1 MIHQGDALA
10 VLREMPAE
18 SVSCCVTSPP
28 YWGLRD
34 YGTAK
39 WEGGDVDC
47 EHSGVSRRC
56 DAAGRNDKQST
67 QKGSSSDRVSRDCL
81 KCGARRVDAQLGLE
95 RTPEEYVARMV
106 EVFREVEGIESNGE
120 LLPTKPN
127 MLARM
132 RELEQQLA
140 DHKRWLDEIV
150 TMFLRKQ
157 HRGFAYT
164 PQTLASE
171 IGEKISGL
179 EQQLAEARR
188 LIESASH
195 VRAEAWDAEARKFL
209 EETK

>member
-1 MIHQGDALA
+1 
-10 VLREMPAE
+10 
-18 SVSCCVTSPP
+18 
-28 YWGLRD
+28 
-34 YGTAK
+34 
-39 WEGGDVDC
+39 
-47 EHSGVSRRC
+47 
-56 DAAGRNDKQST
+56 
-67 QKGSSSDRVSRDCL
+67 
-81 KCGARRVDAQLGLE
+81 VDAQLGLE